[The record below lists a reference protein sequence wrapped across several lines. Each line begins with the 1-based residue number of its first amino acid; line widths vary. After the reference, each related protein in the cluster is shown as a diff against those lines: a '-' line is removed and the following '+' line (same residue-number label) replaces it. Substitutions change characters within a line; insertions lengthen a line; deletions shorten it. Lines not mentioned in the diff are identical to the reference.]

1 VPDIVHCANTVLMF
15 VNSLFVVQSTLG
27 IYQEI
32 NDTSAILPF
41 FVLINVFIDFI
52 TQNKNFNNF
61 RYIVYTLNKTAVST
75 IV

>member
-1 VPDIVHCANTVLMF
+1 MPDIVHCANTVLMF